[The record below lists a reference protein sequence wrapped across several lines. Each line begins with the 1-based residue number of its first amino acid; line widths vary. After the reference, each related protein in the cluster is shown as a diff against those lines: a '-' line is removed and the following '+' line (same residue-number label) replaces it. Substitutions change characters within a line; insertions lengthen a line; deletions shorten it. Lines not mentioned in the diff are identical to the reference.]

1 VLLGRGGCRVWR
13 AVGQGSKKELAA
25 GPGAVRGPLPPV
37 NETVPIAPVGEAS
50 GPATE
55 RGGAARALRGP
66 TASIERW
73 APRRVRGTRRG
84 RAAASRPRRPPL
96 GTDRGVGV
104 RRLGRGF
111 RHGRPPEGP
120 RRSCEAKP
128 RAPPAVRAAIRPGFR
143 AGVAGELLSFSSGK
157 AVVAAGRGRRQL
169 PARRERGGCER
180 SAGGSPRC
188 GGGSRRGSAARVAGC
203 GSPQWC
209 PRFCSCAS

>member
-1 VLLGRGGCRVWR
+1 VWR
-13 AVGQGSKKELAA
+13 AVDPGSKEGLAA
-25 GPGAVRGPLPPV
+25 GPGAIRGPRSPV
-37 NETVPIAPVGEAS
+37 NAAVPIAPVGEAS
-50 GPATE
+50 GPAAS
-55 RGGAARALRGP
+55 RGGAARAAQGP

-73 APRRVRGTRRG
+73 AARRVGGTRRG

-96 GTDRGVGV
+96 GAGRGAGV
-104 RRLGRGF
+104 RRLGPGF

-120 RRSCEAKP
+120 RRSCRAKP
-128 RAPPAVRAAIRPGFR
+128 RAPAAVRTAIRPGFR
-143 AGVAGELLSFSSGK
+143 AAVVGELLSFSSGK
-157 AVVAAGRGRRQL
+157 GAVAARHGRRQL
-169 PARRERGGCER
+169 PARGERGGGER